1 MKVRHKKYEF
11 VMTRTYETTIGIMA
25 ENERDATEIYNKLG
39 DYIYDIELD
48 QCNVISE
55 DVVLKEQ
62 EEEMQMK
69 DSDGNILSIGDE
81 VVLLS
86 TTFLL
91 LAHEHKKGDVLR
103 VFGFAYDDGC
113 AAVENLRTN
122 DFDEIESDRL
132 LKLFKK

>member
-1 MKVRHKKYEF
+1 MKTKHKKYEF

-25 ENERDATEIYNKLG
+25 ENEREATEIYNKLG
-39 DYIYDIELD
+39 DSIYDIELD

-69 DSDGNILSIGDE
+69 DSDGNTLSIGDE
-81 VVLLS
+81 VVLLN

-91 LAHEHKKGDVLR
+91 SHEHKKGDVLR

-122 DFDEIESDRL
+122 DFDEIDSDLL

>member
-1 MKVRHKKYEF
+1 MKTKHKKYEF

-25 ENERDATEIYNKLG
+25 ENEREATEIYNKLG
-39 DYIYDIELD
+39 ESIYDIELD
-48 QCNVISE
+48 QRNVISE

-69 DSDGNILSIGDE
+69 DSDGNTLSIGDE
-81 VVLLS
+81 VVLLN

-91 LAHEHKKGDVLR
+91 SRKHKKGDVLR

-122 DFDEIESDRL
+122 DFDEIASDRL